1 MQKAQFS
8 FLNTLKRDLKKYEN
22 VVKQS
27 TVSIESELEKLTEK
41 EKEFFVNL
49 QNKINDSME
58 KGRINEAMEAR
69 NELMNYL
76 KEQNATDNT
85 SNQS

>member
-1 MQKAQFS
+1 
-8 FLNTLKRDLKKYEN
+8 
-22 VVKQS
+22 
-27 TVSIESELEKLTEK
+27 
-41 EKEFFVNL
+41 
-49 QNKINDSME
+49 
-58 KGRINEAMEAR
+58 MEAR